1 MALTE
6 SWWQELQDPGINPK
20 LDQMIDLLRQMADN
34 LAVTRVTNPPASDTG
49 RAVRGSSSTASS
61 ASSGSPHGLLEVL
74 PGGTVFTLPETLQ
87 RFNALVGAAAL
98 AGAVPLELTQEV
110 VINPGTTNSFVY
122 AVPEGIVSIA
132 MSGARGYFTRHSA
145 DIRMNG
151 FVNYGLPE
159 AQPITEPD
167 IPATHD
173 FAINRLVD
181 GSHEI
186 KSNLTILFTNDSPWV
201 VTVTIQVTLLQV
213 DQSLWD
219 TMYYPIFR
227 QAVRVWMEGL
237 AQDARSIG
245 GQST

>member
-1 MALTE
+1 MTTPRQTQT
-6 SWWQELQDPGINPK
+6 WWQELQDPGVNPK
-20 LDQMIDLLRQMADN
+20 LEQMIALLQQLVDN
-34 LAVTRVTNPPASDTG
+34 LAVTQVTNPVTTG
-49 RAVRGSSSTASS
+49 TRRSSEGHSLSNPVA
-61 ASSGSPHGLLEVL
+61 PHGLLEVL

-87 RFNALVGAAAL
+87 RFNALVGASAI

-110 VINPGTTNSFVY
+110 VINPGATNSFVY
-122 AVPEGIVSIA
+122 TVPEGIVSIA
-132 MSGARGYFTRHSA
+132 MSGAHGYFTRHSA
-145 DIRMNG
+145 DILING
-151 FVNYGLPE
+151 FVNYGLPDE
-159 AQPITEPD
+159 QLITEPN

-173 FAINRLVD
+173 FFINRLVD

-186 KSNLTILFTNDSPWV
+186 KSNLTILFTNQTPWV

-219 TMYYPIFR
+219 NMYYPIFR
-227 QAVRVWMEGL
+227 QAVRVWMESL